1 MKSLDLAVI
10 SGSPAFCQ
18 RTRKCAEFFS
28 FTYEIYSNDE
38 DFFVGSNTYKN
49 MACVLLDCSQITKP
63 NEVAGVVQVARQ
75 GAPESY
81 ILVVASSKLSPEDA
95 RIVKASGAS
104 IVTMDSEF
112 YSSSKIEFILTQ
124 VIRSAFIPIKAID
137 LMPDSEPTFSLY
149 YLMPLNNKFLK
160 LSKPGIVLNKEF
172 LAKCHEMGELYISR
186 NDLDAW
192 AEYTNMF
199 SADDSESH
207 ARRCRLKF
215 LQLNQSFLNLALLIT
230 DQSSGASFAQGKELY
245 DVCAGFASDLLKSLQ
260 DIQDPWIV
268 VNNSAIGDF
277 GSVERAPSVA
287 AYAGLLSL
295 ETKIGNPL
303 EIMIGALLS
312 DIGYLDLSP
321 SATEKVRCN
330 KINEMNGEE
339 SMEYHKHPIF
349 SLNQCL
355 SRKLPLSEVIKDII
369 LQSHERVDQKGFPHR
384 PRADKLSEEAMLVQL
399 CWDLDAQSQVRMG
412 EQKKMINDIK
422 KQVVQAAQAETSRYS
437 LGFLMKL
444 AKNLNVTT
452 INLDATFS
460 K

>member
-1 MKSLDLAVI
+1 MKSLDLAII
-10 SGSPAFCQ
+10 SANPIFGQ
-18 RTRKCAEFFS
+18 RAKKCAEFFS
-28 FTYEIYSNDE
+28 FSYEIYQNDE
-38 DFFVGSNTYKN
+38 DFFSGSESYKS
-49 MACVLLDCSQITKP
+49 MACILLDCSQFAKP
-63 NEVAGVVQVARQ
+63 NEVAGIVQVARQ

-81 ILVVASSKLSPEDA
+81 ILVVANSKLSPEDA

-104 IVTMDSEF
+104 IVTMDNEF

-160 LSKPGIVLNKEF
+160 LSKPGITLNKEF

-186 NDLDAW
+186 NDLDSW

-245 DVCAGFASDLLKSLQ
+245 DVCAGFAADLLKSLQ
-260 DIQDPWIV
+260 DIQDPWLV

-295 ETKIGNPL
+295 ESKIGDPL
-303 EIMIGALLS
+303 EIMIGTLLS

-330 KINEMNGEE
+330 KIKEMNGEE
-339 SMEYHKHPIF
+339 SMEYHKHPIY

-355 SRKLPLSEVIKDII
+355 SRKLPLSEVVKDII
-369 LQSHERVDQKGFPHR
+369 LQSHERVDQKGFPHS
-384 PRADKLSEEAMLVQL
+384 PRTDKLRDEAMLVQL
-399 CWDLDAQSQVRMG
+399 CWDLDSYSQVRMG
-412 EQKKMINDIK
+412 EQKKQINDIK
-422 KQVVQAAQAETSRYS
+422 KQVVQAAQTETSRYS
-437 LGFLMKL
+437 LAFLIKL
-444 AKNLNVTT
+444 AKSLKVTT
-452 INLDATFS
+452 INLDSIST